1 MNIIIDIEKFF
12 ENMFQS
18 NRDIEC
24 SVKKLTETLSK
35 EILPFDL
42 YNMRINACLK

>member
-1 MNIIIDIEKFF
+1 MNIIIDIENFF
-12 ENMFQS
+12 ENMFRI

-24 SVKKLTETLSK
+24 SVKKLTETFVV
-35 EILPFDL
+35 EIVAFDL